1 MTNPI
6 ASDLIQHSTLIS
18 DLTPEQCADLS
29 VIAVIREL
37 DDGEVLSKQG
47 EIDETLH
54 IVGKG
59 ALAVE
64 RETAGGDQVTLHIL
78 KPGDLAGAMGFV
90 DGTEHSATLQAVGQT
105 VVVSLRRQDMESILS
120 DKPEVVYG
128 VMRGVV
134 RTVHRILR
142 DMNLQYVELNNY
154 ITKTHGRY

>member
-1 MTNPI
+1 MTDPN
-6 ASDLIQHSTLIS
+6 AADLIQHSTLIS
-18 DLTPEQCADLS
+18 DLTQEQCSDLS
-29 VIAVIREL
+29 DIALIGNLE
-37 DDGEVLSKQG
+37 DGEILSRQG
-47 EIDETLH
+47 ETDETLH
-54 IVGKG
+54 IIGSG

-64 RETAGGDQVTLHIL
+64 RETAGGDQVTLHVL

-90 DGTEHSATLQAVGQT
+90 DGTEHSATLRAVGKT
-105 VVVSLRRQDMESILS
+105 VVVSLRRQDLEAILTS
-120 DKPEVVYG
+120 KPEVVYG

>member
-29 VIAVIREL
+29 DIAVIREL
-37 DDGEVLSKQG
+37 GDGEILSKQG

-78 KPGDLAGAMGFV
+78 KPGDLAGAM
-90 DGTEHSATLQAVGQT
+90 
-105 VVVSLRRQDMESILS
+105 
-120 DKPEVVYG
+120 
-128 VMRGVV
+128 
-134 RTVHRILR
+134 
-142 DMNLQYVELNNY
+142 
-154 ITKTHGRY
+154 